1 MSAQLEREVEGL
13 LALYSTRPHSP
24 EIEDLMIDLERGLR
38 HLDKRQQRLVWE
50 HGIEGRPYRE
60 VATRVGCSHTLAR
73 RHYRR
78 AINCLANY
86 LKP

>member
-1 MSAQLEREVEGL
+1 MSTFEEREVEEL
-13 LALYSTRPHSP
+13 LSLYSSRPHSP
-24 EIEDLMIDLERGLR
+24 EVEDMMFDLERGMR
-38 HLDKRQQRLVWE
+38 FLDKRQQRLVWE

-78 AINCLANY
+78 AVCQLARF
-86 LKP
+86 LRP

>member
-1 MSAQLEREVEGL
+1 
-13 LALYSTRPHSP
+13 
-24 EIEDLMIDLERGLR
+24 
-38 HLDKRQQRLVWE
+38 LVWE

-78 AINCLANY
+78 AVCQLARF
-86 LKP
+86 LRP